1 MFRRQ
6 LIYNDES
13 THCDHVQL
21 IRLAENVANGLHAQ
35 QAVNPG
41 GMPGAFPEA
50 EGNH

>member
-1 MFRRQ
+1 MFRRPS
-6 LIYNDES
+6 IYNDEF

-21 IRLAENVANGLHAQ
+21 IRLAENVADGLYAH

-41 GMPGAFPEA
+41 AMPGAFPED